1 MNVLTWRIQ
10 MAPINEKS
18 QIKLTLVSGCIKYYK
33 KLLLDGKIKP
43 DGGAM
48 RRLNEL
54 KQQYKMGRRQM
65 RNTLRVEESINS
77 DATPVTK
84 PAAAARPSKFLMI

>member
-1 MNVLTWRIQ
+1 

-18 QIKLTLVSGCIKYYK
+18 QIKLTLVSGCIKYYT
-33 KLLLDGKIKP
+33 KLLKDGKILT
-43 DGGAM
+43 DGGASK
-48 RRLNEL
+48 RLKEL
-54 KQQYKMGRRQM
+54 QQQYKMGRRRM
-65 RNTLRVEESINS
+65 GNTLRVKEPFHG